1 MSKTDKSV
9 KKEAELKFSASIM
22 QTTEAMS
29 VKQPSRKLKKAVKKA
44 SKKLT
49 KAVIKDLKKSA
60 SLSKKAEKAEKK
72 AAKKKDKGAAVSATS
87 NGVPAKG

>member
-60 SLSKKAEKAEKK
+60 SMSKKAEKK